1 MKKTALI
8 TGGSRGIGA
17 ACVRRLAAEDFRVAF
32 CYKSREAEALALA
45 AETGAWALPC
55 DVSQKEQVEKLLDT
69 VLEKFCQLDILVCAA
84 GISHVGLISQIDED
98 EWRRLFAVNVDGVH
112 HCCQAVLPHM
122 LGRKT
127 GSIVTV
133 SSMWGQVGASC
144 EAAYSAT
151 KGAVIAYTKALA
163 KELGPSHIRVNCV
176 APGVI
181 DTEMNAQLTPEDLA
195 ALADETPLGRIGTA
209 AEAAAAIAF
218 LASDEA
224 AFLTGQV
231 LAPNGGLVV

>member
-1 MKKTALI
+1 M
-8 TGGSRGIGA
+8 
-17 ACVRRLAAEDFRVAF
+17 
-32 CYKSREAEALALA
+32 
-45 AETGAWALPC
+45 
-55 DVSQKEQVEKLLDT
+55 
-69 VLEKFCQLDILVCAA
+69 
-84 GISHVGLISQIDED
+84 
-98 EWRRLFAVNVDGVH
+98 
-112 HCCQAVLPHM
+112 
-122 LGRKT
+122 
-127 GSIVTV
+127 
-133 SSMWGQVGASC
+133 
-144 EAAYSAT
+144 
-151 KGAVIAYTKALA
+151 IAYTKALA